1 MHVMHLQGRLHLML
15 LTALEHV
22 RHPLSANHVFTG
34 CFLLAVAL
42 TELSTVFSVVLSKEL
57 FPDDGIE
64 IGKLMQASTLN
75 LK

>member
-1 MHVMHLQGRLHLML
+1 ML

-22 RHPLSANHVFTG
+22 LHPLSANHVLTG